1 MTIDIKAK
9 AYENGNIE
17 IDVDLVDD
25 INPKIRENI
34 SREIIKTKDDAIRN
48 SLVQLGWTP
57 PQGDAPVVADNKM
70 IVDAIIGK
78 GFSSD
83 KHHGNMIVFGWASKA
98 GWNREA
104 LESMHIRKLLGI
116 YTEGSLIG

>member
-9 AYENGNIE
+9 AYNNGDIE
-17 IDVDLVDD
+17 IDTDLVDD

-34 SREIIKTKDDAIRN
+34 NREIVKTKDEVTRN
-48 SLVQLGWTP
+48 ALIQLGWTP
-57 PQGDAPVVADNKM
+57 PEGESPIIADTNM
-70 IVDAIIGK
+70 LVDAIIGK

-83 KHHGNMIVFGWASKA
+83 KHHKSMIVYGWATKS

-104 LESMHIRKLLGI
+104 LQGMKLVKLLGI